1 MLAPLIPSSLG
12 VAASGLSRPECV
24 LCLRDGSLLVSHM
37 GAGVAHID
45 TAGRRRMIGNV
56 REVEGQPF
64 VPNGFALMTDGSLLV
79 ANMGPGGGVWRLTL
93 DGALSPSLREVGG
106 QRLHAT
112 NFVLAD
118 GPRTWV
124 SVSTRQWPISDAFA
138 PGAADGYV
146 VLMDGQGARIAADGL
161 AFANEVRVD
170 GQRRHLYVAETF
182 AHRISRYPLREGGL
196 GARETFAEL
205 GEAHFPDGM
214 AFDAEG
220 GLWVASIISHR
231 VLRIVPDGTVTTMVD
246 DSDPT
251 ALAGFSERLVA
262 GAVTRDDVQGQRGT
276 RLANPSSIAFGGPDL
291 RTVYLGSL
299 GGDEVFSFGTSVAG
313 LPPAHWQQEISH

>member
-1 MLAPLIPSSLG
+1 MRAPLIPSSLG
-12 VAASGLSRPECV
+12 IAASGLSRPECV
-24 LCLRDGSLLVSHM
+24 LCLRDGSLLASQM
-37 GAGVAHID
+37 GAGVVHID
-45 TAGRRRMIGNV
+45 AAGRRRTIGNV
-56 REVEGQPF
+56 REVEGQSF
-64 VPNGFALMTDGSLLV
+64 VPNGFAIMTDGCLLV
-79 ANMGPGGGVWRLTL
+79 ANMGPGGGVWRLAL
-93 DGALSPSLREVGG
+93 DGTLSPALREVDG

-124 SVSTRQWPISDAFA
+124 SVSTRQWPISNAFA
-138 PGAADGYV
+138 PGAADGYI
-146 VLMDGQGARIAADGL
+146 VLADGQGARIVADGL
-161 AFANEVRVD
+161 AFANEVRID

-182 AHRISRYPLREGGL
+182 AHRISRYPLRADGL

-220 GLWVASIISHR
+220 GLWATSIISHR
-231 VLRIVPDGTVTTMVD
+231 VLRIEPDGTVTTIVD
-246 DSDPT
+246 DSDPA
-251 ALAGFSERLVA
+251 ALAAFSARLAA

-291 RTVYLGSL
+291 RTVFLGSL
-299 GGDEVFSFGTSVAG
+299 GGDAVLSFGTSVAG
-313 LPPAHWQQEISH
+313 LPPAHWQQELTH